1 MFWPDVLQH
10 LLFIVFMHTVNNS
23 QMKLEHLAEAL
34 VKKATKC
41 KIIITSAES
50 CTGGLL
56 ASYITSIPGSSEVFD
71 RGYVTYSY
79 ESKTQVLGVKQSTIQ
94 KFGAVSSEVALAM
107 VKGACANS
115 NAQLGVGITGIAG
128 PTGATETKPI
138 GLVYI
143 ATCFNGELRVTEN
156 YFKGDRNQIR
166 KSAAEKGL
174 QMMLEQLN

>member
-1 MFWPDVLQH
+1 
-10 LLFIVFMHTVNNS
+10 MHTANNA
-23 QMKLEHLAEAL
+23 QTELEHLAKEL
-34 VKKATKC
+34 VDKATSRN
-41 KIIITSAES
+41 IIITSAES

-56 ASYITSIPGSSEVFD
+56 ASYITSIPGSSLVFD
-71 RGYVTYSY
+71 RGYITYSY
-79 ESKTQVLGVKQSTIQ
+79 ESKTEVLGVKQSDIQ
-94 KFGAVSSEVALAM
+94 KFGAVSPEVALAM

-156 YFKGDRNQIR
+156 YFKGDRNQVR
-166 KSAAEKGL
+166 RSAAEKGL
-174 QMMLEQLN
+174 QMLLDRLG